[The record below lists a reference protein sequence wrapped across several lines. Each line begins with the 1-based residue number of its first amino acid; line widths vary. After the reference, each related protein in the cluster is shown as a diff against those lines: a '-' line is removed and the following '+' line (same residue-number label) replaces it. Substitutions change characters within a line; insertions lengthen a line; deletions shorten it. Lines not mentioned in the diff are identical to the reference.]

1 MKNVAII
8 SNSESERINRLIEF
22 IKDEYNVT
30 TVYGQKNALDLLN
43 SDFENI
49 SVLIIDNPFSF
60 ENVSEILSFVKNTNN
75 FMFSLPVLVLTDDKN
90 VDKDDK
96 YLVDPVIGAITSSDT
111 KNIVLSRINNAVK
124 LANSTSFDDF
134 SDILTAL
141 PSLIYLKDAKGRY
154 AFCSQDWRHL
164 ADPNDTVRGKTDPE
178 IRKHK
183 RNTKLAHKS
192 DMEVIRTGKG
202 TSYTIREGGINGTK
216 DYLQIIKEPI
226 FDNNKEVI
234 GIVGIVN
241 NITSQ
246 EVARRELRAKSIT
259 DQLTG
264 VYNRVF
270 FEELTQQG
278 KNGLNFPLTMITA
291 DCDGLKD
298 INDRFGH
305 AAGDQYICYAK
316 AALQNVLPKKSY
328 IFRMGGDEFLAVVPR
343 TNKTIANTYV
353 KKIKA
358 ESKKYGNEQ
367 FSLKLSVGS
376 YTIERKNDSIES
388 AVIESD
394 KEMYRNKNRRKKAA
408 KK

>member
-22 IKDEYNVT
+22 IKDDYNVT

-43 SDFENI
+43 SGFDNI
-49 SVLIIDNPFSF
+49 SVLIIDNPFSL
-60 ENVSEILSFVKNTNN
+60 ENVSEILSFVKNKNN
-75 FMFSLPVLVLTDDKN
+75 FMFSLPVLVLTDEKN

-96 YLVDPVIGAITSSDT
+96 FLVNPVIGVITSSDT

-124 LANSTSFDDF
+124 LANSTSFDDL

-141 PSLIYLKDAKGRY
+141 PSLIYLKDSKGRY

-164 ADPNDTVRGKTDPE
+164 ANPNDTVRGKTDPE

-226 FDNNKEVI
+226 FDSNKEVI

-305 AAGDQYICYAK
+305 AAGDQYICFAK

-343 TNKTIANTYV
+343 TNKTVADGYV

-388 AVIESD
+388 GVIESD
-394 KEMYRNKNRRKKAA
+394 KEMYRNKNRRKRAA